1 MTHLQILQ
9 AIAADPKDLVL
20 CTVMRV
26 QGSAPRHAGA
36 KMLVGRAGRLL
47 GSIGGGR
54 GEALVL
60 AACQDALVSGQL
72 RVLELDMQ
80 GLEVEGPAMVCG
92 GTSRILVEPL
102 GSPAPYQAAL
112 ELLRKGRP
120 ALLVKHLETGETNL
134 LDGTSAWAEG
144 SQNDTALQPAR
155 LALQS
160 RRPVLAEAQGILYD
174 PLLPQEKL
182 LILGGGHV
190 GCALAALAPGLGFQ
204 VTVGDDRPDF
214 LAPGRF
220 PAAVATLGGTYSD
233 IVTAFPFDAST
244 FVVIV
249 TRGHLND
256 LECVRAV
263 LPRPYRYAGFMGSQR
278 KTRLVLDQVT
288 KGVFEPSKVEALRAP
303 IGLEIGAETPEE
315 LAVAIAAELI
325 AARRGSG
332 CLEATHGARQARRQA
347 P

>member
-9 AIAADPKDLVL
+9 AIAADPTERVL

-26 QGSAPRHAGA
+26 KGSAPRHAGA

-60 AACQDALVSGQL
+60 AACLDALASGQS
-72 RVLELDMQ
+72 RALELDMQ
-80 GLEVEGPAMVCG
+80 GLEIEGPAMVCG

-102 GSPAPYQAAL
+102 GAPAPYRTAL
-112 ELLRKGRP
+112 ELLRKGQS
-120 ALLVKHLETGETNL
+120 ALLVKRLKTGETAL
-134 LDGTSAWAEG
+134 LDGNGEWAEG
-144 SQNDTALQPAR
+144 SLTGIDLQSAR
-155 LALQS
+155 HALQS
-160 RRPVLAEAQGILYD
+160 GRPVLAEEQGLLYD

-220 PAAVATLGGTYSD
+220 PAAVATLGGTYTD
-233 IVTAFPFDAST
+233 IVATFPFDAST

-278 KTRLVLDQVT
+278 KTQLVLDQVAKEALDPLKLT
-288 KGVFEPSKVEALRAP
+288 ALRAP

-325 AARRGSG
+325 AARRASA
-332 CLEATHGARQARRQA
+332 CLEIVHGARQARRQA